1 MPKHIVMLL
10 ECDTWSLWL
19 GRSNHLWAE
28 TFDECFSSIFL
39 WLELVE
45 TFRVCFKKLWVRK
58 RRRCGGIHLYQSFI
72 YIKALFSA
80 AKHSNF
86 PSNYIKNIRVGGLLC
101 LRYVLIERM
110 LTCENDMMWKLAHT
124 GKTFDDWI
132 TEEAHMDG
140 QQYKMPRPGDL
151 GYLARWIFHCVGS
164 VISL

>member
-1 MPKHIVMLL
+1 MPKHIVILL

-45 TFRVCFKKLWVRK
+45 TFRVCLKNFEYANADVVAE
-58 RRRCGGIHLYQSFI
+58 FI

-110 LTCENDMMWKLAHT
+110 LTCENDMMWKLAHI
-124 GKTFDDWI
+124 GEIFGDWI
-132 TEEAHMDG
+132 TGEAHMDG

-164 VISL
+164 VLSL